1 MSSRT
6 GPPSRGTGAPRRAAA
21 PPAPAAGPVD
31 GPAVFEGW
39 RERLS
44 QRVAGRVLL
53 VTGAAGGIGAAL
65 ARYLTS
71 LGARVA
77 ALDRNPCLDLPVEL
91 CLEADIGDGNAVAMA
106 VARVARTL
114 GAIDGIVNN
123 AAVTDLRHHRVQDL
137 PLATWD
143 DVFRVN
149 ARGSLVVTQ
158 AVLRSMLPRRRGN
171 IVFVTSSLGQPR
183 GGIEGDAVYS
193 ASKATVEMLSWVL
206 ARECREEG
214 INVNTVYPSVKVDT
228 GFFTHLPETER
239 AALAP
244 PTLLNEP
251 TAFLLGLPAG
261 TLTGASISQQA
272 WDDDDAYA
280 AALAAVAEGSDP
292 TAPWEAK
299 R

>member
-1 MSSRT
+1 MSPRT
-6 GPPSRGTGAPRRAAA
+6 A
-21 PPAPAAGPVD
+21 PPARGPIGPSPADAPAAH
-31 GPAVFEGW
+31 EGW
-39 RERLS
+39 RERLAP
-44 QRVAGRVLL
+44 RVAGRVLL

-65 ARYLTS
+65 ARHLAS

-77 ALDRNPCLDLPVEL
+77 ALDREPCLDLPVEL
-91 CLEADIGDGNAVAMA
+91 CLEADIGDADAVAVA
-106 VARVARTL
+106 VGRVARAL
-114 GAIDGIVNN
+114 GTIDGVVNN
-123 AAVTDLRHHRVQDL
+123 AAVTDLRHHRVRDL

-143 DVFRVN
+143 DVFLVN
-149 ARGSLVVTQ
+149 ARGSLAVTQ
-158 AVLRSMLPRRRGN
+158 AALRTMLPQRRGN

-193 ASKATVEMLSWVL
+193 ASKAAVEMLSWVL

-228 GFFTHLPETER
+228 GFFAHLPEAER

-244 PTLLNEP
+244 PTLLDEP
-251 TAFLLGLPAG
+251 TAFLLGLPPR

-272 WDDDDAYA
+272 WNDDPAYA
-280 AALAAVAEGSDP
+280 PALAAVAEATRP
-292 TAPWEAK
+292 AAPWEAE